1 MGYTQSIVKII
12 ELVFHV
18 HVGTFACCF
27 FRVVEAWKAS
37 PFFMVL
43 TISQWCLVVEKMKE
57 EGSHDFKWVFFRMFC
72 HEE

>member
-1 MGYTQSIVKII
+1 MGYTQSIDKII

-27 FRVVEAWKAS
+27 FRVVKAS

-57 EGSHDFKWVFFRMFC
+57 EGSHDFKCVFFRMFC

>member
-27 FRVVEAWKAS
+27 FRVVEGIAIFHGVDHI
-37 PFFMVL
+37 PMVFG
-43 TISQWCLVVEKMKE
+43 C
-57 EGSHDFKWVFFRMFC
+57 
-72 HEE
+72 